1 MTSKIAKLQRERQT
15 ILEIH
20 KGDFYCFHQAGKTQ
34 FCFGLVQGCTLIHT
48 WLADC
53 TVVDEVVSSWFTIW
67 SALSYS
73 FSYSFPLL
81 SFSSLSSFSS
91 FLISGTRGRGGL
103 CDLGGSGDEVM
114 LGLLGSFQQSCKCQ
128 NIKWRPDNAWTPR
141 FISKNIDHSSGFKT

>member
-73 FSYSFPLL
+73 FSYSFSYSLSYSLSYSFPLL

-114 LGLLGSFQQSCKCQ
+114 LGLLGSFQRTSITHQSCK
-128 NIKWRPDNAWTPR
+128 IYVGTAWAPN
-141 FISKNIDHSSGFKT
+141 F